1 MALAVV
7 DSARKL
13 RPYFQSHFVEVLTNQ
28 QLRTI
33 LQNTNRAGRVTKW
46 AIELGELEI
55 TYKNRTAAKY
65 QVLAD
70 FLVEVAPELVQDRST
85 QDNLHHKY
93 HIFLPTFPHP
103 KKKKKTKIQKNNYDS
118 GDGRYEYEP
127 PQSRSYGESF
137 QFL

>member
-70 FLVEVAPELVQDRST
+70 FLVEVAPELVQDLKALDSNWILHVDGSST
-85 QDNLHHKY
+85 NKGSGPGVQLQS
-93 HIFLPTFPHP
+93 PTGAL
-103 KKKKKTKIQKNNYDS
+103 IQKILQL
-118 GDGRYEYEP
+118 RFP
-127 PQSRSYGESF
+127 CIQ
-137 QFL
+137 Q